1 LKRIIHGH
9 DALLDGGLQSQYLSL
24 LYHLIADSTFFNDNI
39 IVDGSEIRPIN
50 EQQLRAECQVVK
62 SKGLTN
68 IVLVG
73 VFSPLAAEGTQ
84 EDLAKEIIL
93 NVLGPNVN
101 VVCSSKG

>member
-1 LKRIIHGH
+1 MYYFLADLNIVN
-9 DALLDGGLQSQYLSL
+9 LL
-24 LYHLIADSTFFNDNI
+24 
-39 IVDGSEIRPIN
+39 VDGSEIRPIN
-50 EQQLRAECQVVK
+50 KEQIRSECQAIK

-93 NVLGPNVN
+93 KELGPNVN